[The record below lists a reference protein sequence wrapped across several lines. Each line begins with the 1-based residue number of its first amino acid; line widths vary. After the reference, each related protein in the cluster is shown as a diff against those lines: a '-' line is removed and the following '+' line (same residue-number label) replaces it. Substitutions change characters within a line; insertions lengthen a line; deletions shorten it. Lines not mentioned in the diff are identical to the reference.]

1 MDKRAEYLA
10 TLGLAPDASWK
21 EVTEAY
27 RDLMRVWHPDRFQ
40 NDERLLKRAEAE
52 AQRINH
58 AMSELRKLGKEP
70 PKNPLSEA
78 ATAGKAST
86 SGTSDSGKRG
96 AFARTGPG
104 SRSGAQARAGAAGG
118 AFSNKGFLIAPLFVY
133 QRFTTSI
140 LRIAAA
146 VAIFYLA
153 QESLQRSLM
162 GRNQE
167 LIALGFAFFALDLG
181 VRNLSVMLSPK
192 PVAAIERDGLFF
204 LKTGRLGW
212 GDIEGAWPVIT
223 HRYRYLSLNLSARY
237 LARCGVFSRL
247 LLRFRRICR
256 SPHLIIPFNGL
267 SEDPVS
273 VVNAMRLRQVHQDIT
288 LAEEPVG
295 SGRVVR
301 IAGAVAGLA
310 VILSVTRGLLIASS
324 TPFDY
329 IPFLVVF
336 AIARGVDVIGRLFRR
351 SGVRA

>member
-10 TLGLAPDASWK
+10 TLGLAPEASWK

-70 PKNPLSEA
+70 SKAEGAKPADTA
-78 ATAGKAST
+78 ARAPRREGY
-86 SGTSDSGKRG
+86 SG
-96 AFARTGPG
+96 
-104 SRSGAQARAGAAGG
+104 SGAGSRAGAGAGARATG
-118 AFSNKGFLIAPLFVY
+118 SAFENKTFLIAPLFVY

-140 LRIAAA
+140 LRIAASVA
-146 VAIFYLA
+146 VLYLA
-153 QESLQRSLM
+153 QESLERSIM

-167 LIALGFAFFALDLG
+167 FIALAFAFFAIDLG

-192 PVAAIERDGLFF
+192 PVAVVERDGLFF
-204 LKTGRLGW
+204 IKTGQLAW
-212 GDIEGAWPVIT
+212 GDLESAWPVIT
-223 HRYRYLSLNLSARY
+223 HRYRYLSLNLSPSY
-237 LARCGVFSRL
+237 LARCSVFRRV
-247 LLRFRRICR
+247 LLRLRRICR

-273 VVNAMRLRQVHQDIT
+273 VVNAMRLRQVHQDINP
-288 LAEEPVG
+288 AGRQVA
-295 SGRVVR
+295 SNRVVM
-301 IAGAVAGLA
+301 IAGGVALLA
-310 VILSVTRGLLIASS
+310 VVLSVVRGVLIASS

-329 IPFLVVF
+329 IPYLVIF
-336 AIARGVDVIGRLFRR
+336 GLARGFGIVARLFRK
-351 SGVRA
+351 